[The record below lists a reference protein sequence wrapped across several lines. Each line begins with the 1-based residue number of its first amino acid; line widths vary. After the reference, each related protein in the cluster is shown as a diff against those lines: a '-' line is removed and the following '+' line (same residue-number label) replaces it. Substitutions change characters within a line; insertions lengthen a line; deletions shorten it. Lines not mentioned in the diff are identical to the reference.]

1 MDPRH
6 GIATES
12 SERAKDDWVDLGREE
27 ELHSSLVL
35 SHDTNGNNGSEHEE
49 NSTDIVDGS
58 RSGHTDL
65 EEHTNS
71 ASGK

>member
-6 GIATES
+6 GIATDS

-27 ELHSSLVL
+27 EVHSSPAF

-58 RSGHTDL
+58 HSGHT

-71 ASGK
+71 GSGK